1 MAYFPLF
8 VNLAN
13 KQVLVVGGNSV
24 SFRQISTFLAF
35 EADIILLAD
44 TLMPELETLVSA
56 YDFKIRHIKEEPSMQ
71 SIESLDCNPTL
82 VIAATQDPEL
92 NSSIY
97 DFYTRRNILVENISN
112 RAKCDFIFPA
122 IIKRGDVVCGISS
135 SGKSPLVSQF
145 IKGLVESSMP
155 DKISEINEHMDEIYK
170 AVHQS
175 VSDPAKRAMTMR
187 AIFTRLIE
195 DDNMTPD
202 NEIDGIIGEAELL

>member
-8 VNLAN
+8 VNLSN
-13 KQVLVVGGNSV
+13 KQVLIIGGGDV

-35 EADIILLAD
+35 EANITLLAD
-44 TLMPELETLVSA
+44 SLVPELDTLVSA
-56 YDFKIRHIKEEPSMQ
+56 YSFKIQHIKQAPTIANLEA
-71 SIESLDCNPTL
+71 LDCTPTL
-82 VIAATQDPEL
+82 VIVATQDATL
-92 NSSIY
+92 NATIY
-97 DFYTRRNILVENISN
+97 EFYSNKNVLVENISN
-112 RAKCDFIFPA
+112 RSKCDFIFPA

-155 DKISEINEHMDEIYK
+155 ENISDINEHMDEIYK

-175 VSDPAKRAMTMR
+175 ISDPSKRAQTLR

-202 NEIDGIIGEAELL
+202 NEIDGIIGEAEL

>member
-8 VNLAN
+8 VNLSN
-13 KQVLVVGGNSV
+13 KQVLIVGGGDV

-35 EADIILLAD
+35 EANITIIAD
-44 TLMPELETLVSA
+44 SLIPELETIVSA
-56 YDFKIRHIKEEPSMQ
+56 YDFKIKYIKQ
-71 SIESLDCNPTL
+71 SPTIDVLEKLDCLPTL
-82 VIAATQDPEL
+82 VIAATQDATL
-92 NSSIY
+92 NANIY
-97 DFYTRRNILVENISN
+97 DFYATKNVLVENISN

-155 DKISEINEHMDEIYK
+155 ENISDINEHMDEVYK
-170 AVHQS
+170 AVQQS
-175 VSDPAKRAMTMR
+175 ISDPSKRAQTLR

-202 NEIDGIIGEAELL
+202 NEIDGIIGEAEL

>member
-8 VNLAN
+8 VNLSN
-13 KQVLVVGGNSV
+13 KQVLVIGGGDV

-44 TLMPELETLVSA
+44 TMIPELETLVSA
-56 YDFKIRHIKEEPSMQ
+56 YDFKITHVKETPSVQ
-71 SIESLDCNPTL
+71 ILETLDCNPTL
-82 VIAATQDPEL
+82 VIAATQDPTL
-92 NSSIY
+92 NAGIY
-97 DFYTRRNILVENISN
+97 DFYAHKNVLVENISN

-155 DKISEINEHMDEIYK
+155 ENISGINEHMDEIYK

-175 VSDPAKRAMTMR
+175 VSDPAKRAQTLR
-187 AIFTRLIE
+187 TIFTRLIE

>member
-8 VNLAN
+8 VNLSN
-13 KQVLVVGGNSV
+13 KQVLIVGGGEV

-35 EADIILLAD
+35 EADIVLIAD
-44 TLMPELETLVSA
+44 TLIPELETIVSA
-56 YDFKIRHIKEEPSMQ
+56 YDFKITHIKEQPSI
-71 SIESLDCNPTL
+71 SVLENLDCTPTL
-82 VIAATQDPEL
+82 VIAATQNATL
-92 NSSIY
+92 NASIY
-97 DFYTRRNILVENISN
+97 EFYAKRNILVENISN

-155 DKISEINEHMDEIYK
+155 ENISDINDHMDEIYK

-175 VSDPAKRAMTMR
+175 VSDPAKRTQTMR

-202 NEIDGIIGEAELL
+202 NEIDGIIGEAEL